1 MNDLFSTPELLP
13 LEVQA
18 ILDKY
23 EESDFSYESC
33 GNLVAELEEV
43 GYTCDYG
50 LDATPYD
57 LRKVL
62 SKKEFALNQI
72 KLQERI
78 QSQLMINV
86 VNCGGC
92 GSVVFYEI
100 NVDFDFECSCG
111 FRSGEPSD
119 CPDFWYRGQELNYE
133 DEPIKKGICIEDVV
147 RVATDLK
154 MNPSI
159 SEMKEVLKYYDSEE
173 RENPSWNWSEIVE
186 NLLYNCITSK

>member
-1 MNDLFSTPELLP
+1 
-13 LEVQA
+13 
-18 ILDKY
+18 
-23 EESDFSYESC
+23 
-33 GNLVAELEEV
+33 
-43 GYTCDYG
+43 
-50 LDATPYD
+50 
-57 LRKVL
+57 
-62 SKKEFALNQI
+62 
-72 KLQERI
+72 
-78 QSQLMINV
+78 MINV

-111 FRSGEPSD
+111 FRSDEPSD

-173 RENPSWNWSEIVE
+173 RENPNWNWSEIVE
-186 NLLYNCITSK
+186 NLLYNCIAPK